1 MLNVNDKLKVHL
13 YDSHNREIK
22 TRNYDVIFTVYKKDG
37 KLGINWNTELQINSE
52 NVFVPFKSFSHTV
65 IFENVENG
73 KSYHWDYVKN
83 CIVEIL

>member
-1 MLNVNDKLKVHL
+1 MLNVNNKLKVHL
-13 YDSHNREIK
+13 YDSRNREIK

-37 KLGINWNTELQINSE
+37 KLGINWNTEIQINSE

-73 KSYHWDYVKN
+73 KSYHWDHVKN
-83 CIVEIL
+83 CIAEIL